1 MTKIKENIFTPT
13 TTRKMLKNKIK
24 EGLNNSC
31 DHGTEKEF
39 TNEVLNELIK
49 PLVEHL
55 KTLGINIK

>member
-1 MTKIKENIFTPT
+1 MTKFKESIFTPV

-24 EGLNNSC
+24 EGLNNCC

-49 PLVEHL
+49 PLVVHL
-55 KTLGINIK
+55 ETLGINVK